1 VSTGTPV
8 WREKDYPG
16 VKPGQL
22 PRRGA
27 VDSCAVQKVCR
38 IGYRKYY
45 SSFKNLIRY
54 PTSRSPKDRTQV
66 RVASDFLDRISGA
79 GIFWQPPLRIVRG
92 KPRYAVGVARN
103 CGGWGANPLRTHV
116 QMRAR
121 RCALPEIARKLGAA
135 PETYAGRCGEAPGH
149 EGGGLKLRL
158 TLQKRKRPV

>member
-8 WREKDYPG
+8 WREKGYPG

-103 CGGWGANPLRTHV
+103 CGGWEQTPCGHTYIRAREGALCLRSPGSSALRPRPRPPGAGRPRG
-116 QMRAR
+116 MRA
-121 RCALPEIARKLGAA
+121 
-135 PETYAGRCGEAPGH
+135 
-149 EGGGLKLRL
+149 GG
-158 TLQKRKRPV
+158 

>member
-1 VSTGTPV
+1 VSTGAPV
-8 WREKDYPG
+8 WREKGYPG

-79 GIFWQPPLRIVRG
+79 GIFWAAAPKDRTGKAPLR
-92 KPRYAVGVARN
+92 
-103 CGGWGANPLRTHV
+103 GGGREKLRRLGANPLRTHV
-116 QMRAR
+116 HTRAYVR
-121 RCALPEIARKLGAA
+121 IA
-135 PETYAGRCGEAPGH
+135 
-149 EGGGLKLRL
+149 
-158 TLQKRKRPV
+158 